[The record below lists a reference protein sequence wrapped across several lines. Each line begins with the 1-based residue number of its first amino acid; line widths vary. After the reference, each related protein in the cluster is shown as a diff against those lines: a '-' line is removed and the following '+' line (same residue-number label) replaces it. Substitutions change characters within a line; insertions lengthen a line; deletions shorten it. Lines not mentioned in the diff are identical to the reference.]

1 MQSWSHTAGVVLK
14 TEARKKNGQ
23 GRIAIIAGSRSD
35 IKIVEQTSQTL
46 SLLGIDHEVK
56 FISAHR
62 SPEQLRKFILAS
74 KVDLF
79 IGIAGLSAQLPGFI
93 ASITSRP
100 VIGVPVSVKLGGLDA
115 LLAIVQMPSRVPV
128 ACVGIDNGKNAAI
141 LAGEILALKYPPL
154 LNKVKNIRK

>member
-1 MQSWSHTAGVVLK
+1 MVLN
-14 TEARKKNGQ
+14 TESKKKK
-23 GRIAIIAGSRSD
+23 GREKIAVIAGSRSD
-35 IKIVEQTSQTL
+35 IKIVEATSQTL
-46 SLLGIDHEVK
+46 SLLGLEHEVK

-62 SPEQLRKFILAS
+62 SPEQLRKYVLTS

-115 LLAIVQMPSRVPV
+115 LVFIVQMPSRVPV

-154 LNKVKNIRK
+154 LKKVQNIRK